1 MKKFIF
7 QEKAIESLLKY
18 TINNIEEEHI
28 DITFSSPVGSGKTI
42 MLGQYMNQLP
52 IKLKSLG
59 IEEPISFFWISPGK
73 GKLDEQSKNKINK
86 LSSNINCMLL
96 KDLLVNQEI
105 KQNDAIFTDWQKLNS
120 DNNIAWRNGD
130 FNGLDFIL
138 NNRNTKIILIIDEAH
153 DTSSTEISQNIIDK
167 INPFLTVYVT
177 ATPKNIVGK
186 NINVEIDDVISEGLI
201 KSSVEINEN
210 IKFQKDS
217 SFVDILIS
225 KAIDKRNELE
235 KLYRKN
241 DRDIIPLCLIQIEND
256 SSYDRDNSSSI
267 TNCQRLKQKLIDFG
281 IDEEKIAIWL
291 ATEKSENLNDIVNND
306 VQFLIFKQ
314 AVATGWDCPR
324 SQILVRLRE
333 TSSIIFDIQTIGRI
347 MRMPELYHYAIKELN
362 KAYIYTDD
370 DNFEYNATIDEKMK
384 SKIRSELNVS
394 YIKEKFISEKMEMS
408 ITSEKMSIQYSGLID
423 GETLYDLLFKILTP
437 EIKKLNK
444 DITITRKF
452 LYGDIET
459 NKFYDNK
466 FEMSSNKTI
475 DLSDKD
481 ISDRFYYYVKKIYTK
496 FNISNYLY
504 SIAERSN
511 INRKDFRKIFLA
523 NREQLTLII
532 KNAIDKYE
540 NTNLKF
546 RTKRIYTIPEQAYFN
561 KYIETNI
568 DNNYIYNKL
577 PDFKF
582 LFENKLIKEP
592 EYKFS
597 KYLLEN
603 NKIKCW
609 WKNGDMGEDYF
620 SILYKI
626 KTPQTKITETIPFYP
641 DYLMITK
648 KNELFIIETK
658 GLNDIDSHTEFKY
671 NAIAGYLK
679 KNKNCFDNYTKVFFS
694 IVRFIDDTPYVL
706 VNTDKYISSL
716 SDSKHWIKFDNLFK
730 EN

>member
-1 MKKFIF
+1 
-7 QEKAIESLLKY
+7 
-18 TINNIEEEHI
+18 
-28 DITFSSPVGSGKTI
+28 
-42 MLGQYMNQLP
+42 
-52 IKLKSLG
+52 
-59 IEEPISFFWISPGK
+59 
-73 GKLDEQSKNKINK
+73 
-86 LSSNINCMLL
+86 
-96 KDLLVNQEI
+96 
-105 KQNDAIFTDWQKLNS
+105 
-120 DNNIAWRNGD
+120 
-130 FNGLDFIL
+130 
-138 NNRNTKIILIIDEAH
+138 
-153 DTSSTEISQNIIDK
+153 
-167 INPFLTVYVT
+167 
-177 ATPKNIVGK
+177 
-186 NINVEIDDVISEGLI
+186 
-201 KSSVEINEN
+201 
-210 IKFQKDS
+210 
-217 SFVDILIS
+217 
-225 KAIDKRNELE
+225 
-235 KLYRKN
+235 
-241 DRDIIPLCLIQIEND
+241 
-256 SSYDRDNSSSI
+256 
-267 TNCQRLKQKLIDFG
+267 
-281 IDEEKIAIWL
+281 
-291 ATEKSENLNDIVNND
+291 
-306 VQFLIFKQ
+306 
-314 AVATGWDCPR
+314 
-324 SQILVRLRE
+324 
-333 TSSIIFDIQTIGRI
+333 
-347 MRMPELYHYAIKELN
+347 
-362 KAYIYTDD
+362 
-370 DNFEYNATIDEKMK
+370 
-384 SKIRSELNVS
+384 
-394 YIKEKFISEKMEMS
+394 MEMS

-475 DLSDKD
+475 DVSDKD

-511 INRKDFRKIFLA
+511 INRKDFKKIFLA